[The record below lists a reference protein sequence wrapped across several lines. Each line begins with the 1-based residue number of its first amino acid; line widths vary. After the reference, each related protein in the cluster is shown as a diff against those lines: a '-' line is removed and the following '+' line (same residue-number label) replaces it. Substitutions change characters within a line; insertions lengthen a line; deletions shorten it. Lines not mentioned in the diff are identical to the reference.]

1 MVQHE
6 LLIVVAAPLL
16 VLGRPLIPFVWA
28 LPLPWRRAVGRW
40 AASGSVRRVWVLVSL
55 PLVAWGLHAAAIWIW
70 HAPALFQATLHSEI
84 VHTAQHLSFL
94 LTALLF
100 WWALL
105 RGTENRPAPVAGVLY
120 LFTTAVHTNL
130 LGALL
135 AFSNRLW
142 YPIYDA
148 STAPWGLSPLEDQQL
163 AGLIMWVPAGVVYLV
178 AALALAAS
186 WLRDPPPRSSLGRR
200 TGLTIVPLLLLALSL
215 SACHQSSALSTQDA
229 ARATGGDP
237 KRGAIAIQ
245 NWGCP
250 ACHTIP
256 GIKGPK
262 SNVGPPL
269 GGLATRAYIAGVL
282 PNSGDNLAR
291 WIQHPRQIDSLTAMP
306 ELGVPDL
313 IARDMAAYLY
323 TRN

>member
-1 MVQHE
+1 
-6 LLIVVAAPLL
+6 
-16 VLGRPLIPFVWA
+16 
-28 LPLPWRRAVGRW
+28 
-40 AASGSVRRVWVLVSL
+40 
-55 PLVAWGLHAAAIWIW
+55 
-70 HAPALFQATLHSEI
+70 
-84 VHTAQHLSFL
+84 
-94 LTALLF
+94 LF

-105 RGTENRPAPVAGVLY
+105 RGTGSRPARVAGVLY

-135 AFSNRLW
+135 AFSTRLW

-163 AGLIMWVPAGVVYLV
+163 AGLIMWVPAGVAYLV
-178 AALALAAS
+178 AALALATS
-186 WLRDPPPRSSLGRR
+186 WLRDPGSRVPLGQRVGA
-200 TGLTIVPLLLLALSL
+200 TLLPVLVVAVGLTGCGQGAALS
-215 SACHQSSALSTQDA
+215 SQDA

-245 NWGCP
+245 SWGCA

-256 GIKGPK
+256 GIEGAK

-306 ELGVPDL
+306 DLGVPDL
-313 IARDMAAYLY
+313 IAKDMAAYLY
-323 TRN
+323 SRD